1 MDIMS
6 FVLRHLLARL
16 TDDWSIWVLTKPMV
30 ITGFN
35 HLLVV
40 DSLWSIETIMVSSKI
55 HVLNI
60 CYLILLNSL
69 NRLII
74 VSILDNTGLN

>member
-1 MDIMS
+1 
-6 FVLRHLLARL
+6 
-16 TDDWSIWVLTKPMV
+16 MV

-40 DSLWSIETIMVSSKI
+40 ETLWSIETTMVSSKI
-55 HVLNI
+55 HVPSI

-69 NRLII
+69 SRFII
-74 VSILDNTGLN
+74 VSILDNTGLNSSVFH